1 MKIVSA
7 CIYIL
12 NIPFVESFGHNLYE
26 RNHCDSIIV
35 KLTGD
40 CGASGFGE
48 GVPRPYVTG
57 ETKEES
63 VEYIRS
69 KLLPGIIGEDLSG
82 ADTCS
87 ALTFVDRLLPAQ
99 DASDPVAWNA
109 SRSAVEL
116 AAIDCLLRSRKA
128 SLNVILPSE
137 SQEVTYSGV
146 ITSGSIE
153 TVEKIARRCVAAGIE
168 TIKLKVCKAGDVEV
182 VSTVRDIVGNTA
194 SIRLDANSAFN
205 PDTVL
210 PFLSSVSKYD
220 IECIEQPIPRGNP
233 TDLAKIRSA
242 SPIRV
247 MADES
252 VVSIRDAVELIEK
265 KAVDY
270 FNLRISKCGGLHNT
284 LEIAELAGSA
294 GIGIQLGCQVG
305 ETAIL
310 SAAGRHA
317 AAHLEDLRFVEG
329 SFGTHLLVED
339 IAQEDLV
346 FGLGGYAPVLTDP
359 GLGITVQ
366 EEILDKYAQTT
377 IPVC

>member
-12 NIPFVESFGHNLYE
+12 NIPFVESFGHNLCE
-26 RNHCDSIIV
+26 RNHADSVVV
-35 KLTGD
+35 KLTGE

-48 GVPRPYVTG
+48 GVARPYVTG
-57 ETKEES
+57 ETKEKS

-69 KLLPGIIGEDLSG
+69 TLLPGIIGADLSG
-82 ADTCS
+82 TDIRRS
-87 ALTFVDRLLPAQ
+87 LTLINRFLPAQ

-116 AAIDCLLRSRKA
+116 AAIDCLLHSRNA

-153 TVEKIARRCVAAGIE
+153 TVEKVSLRCVAAGIE
-168 TIKLKVCKAGDVEV
+168 NIKLKVCKAADVEAV
-182 VSTVRDIVGNTA
+182 GIVRDIVGNTT
-194 SIRLDANSAFN
+194 SIRLDANGAFN
-205 PDTVL
+205 RDTIL
-210 PFLSSVSKYD
+210 PFLTSVSKYE

-233 TDLAKIRSA
+233 TDLAEVRSA

-265 KAVDY
+265 KAVDH
-270 FNLRISKCGGLHNT
+270 FNLRISKCGGLHSM
-284 LEIAELAGSA
+284 LAIAEIARSA
-294 GIGIQLGCQVG
+294 GIGIQLGCHVG

-329 SFGTHLLVED
+329 SFSTHLLVED

-346 FGLGGYAPVLTDP
+346 FGRGGNAPVLTDP
-359 GLGITVQ
+359 GLGITVR
-366 EEILDKYAQTT
+366 EEILHKYAQST